1 MGIDNM
7 YKYIITALVTLLVGA
22 TIYLNGLVYPEL
34 QMITHINL
42 LLYVALIFLSLQIIS
57 KDTHFRFIFLN
68 LTLFFLLNIVQST
81 AITLNQI
88 FGDDIT
94 SVQYYVRWVMLMNL
108 AICFTVMFIL
118 CKYLFVNKK
127 TLFHYFATAGI
138 VLPLWLVS
146 FYPMLMDANYLF
158 VAGKEAADAYTFY
171 QPLFMRSMIMN
182 LITLAGIGAFFF
194 VKLRHDNPFGY
205 YLDTLM
211 FGFLLLISFEVLHN
225 MSHITNRLLFNL
237 GQYATCM
244 VLVFMGLALILRYR
258 FIKGYAGAFYES
270 QILSDSPFVDHR
282 PGFFDRFIRWN
293 FFDSKAIKKGIFL
306 EVPKGE
312 YKPKI

>member
-1 MGIDNM
+1 MGSAKM
-7 YKYIITALVTLLVGA
+7 YKYLITALVTLLVGA

-42 LLYVALIFLSLQIIS
+42 LLYVALIFFSLQVIS
-57 KDTHFRFIFLN
+57 KDTHFRSIFLN
-68 LTLFFLLNIVQST
+68 LTLFFLLNIVHST
-81 AITLNQI
+81 ALTLDQI
-88 FGDDIT
+88 FGNEFT
-94 SVQYYVRWVMLMNL
+94 SPRLYARWVMLMNL
-108 AICFTVMFIL
+108 MVSIALIFIL
-118 CKYLFVNKK
+118 CKYLFVQKN
-127 TLFHYFATAGI
+127 TLFHYLATAGI

-146 FYPMLMDANYLF
+146 FYPMLMDINFLF
-158 VAGKEAADAYTFY
+158 VVGKDAPDDYTFY
-171 QPLFMRSMIMN
+171 QPLFMRSMIMY

-211 FGFLLLISFEVLHN
+211 FGFLLLISFEILHN

-244 VLVFMGLALILRYR
+244 VLVFMGLSLVLRYR

>member
-1 MGIDNM
+1 ML
-7 YKYIITALVTLLVGA
+7 KYVITALVALLVGV

-34 QMITHINL
+34 QMITHVNL
-42 LLYVALIFLSLQIIS
+42 LLYVALIFLSLLVIS
-57 KDTHFRFIFLN
+57 KDTHYRSIFIN
-68 LTLFFLLNIVQST
+68 LAILFLLNVVQST
-81 AITLNQI
+81 ALTLDQI
-88 FGDDIT
+88 FGDEYSGPRLYT
-94 SVQYYVRWVMLMNL
+94 RWVMLMNL
-108 AICFTVMFIL
+108 TVSFTVIFIL
-118 CKYLFVNKK
+118 CKYIFAQKN
-127 TLFHYFATAGI
+127 TLFHYLTAAGI

-146 FYPMLMDANYLF
+146 YFPFLLDTNYIFLLGEN
-158 VAGKEAADAYTFY
+158 ATDDYSFY
-171 QPLFMRSMIMN
+171 QPLFSRSMVMN
-182 LITLAGIGAFFF
+182 LWTLAAIGAFFF
-194 VKLRHDNPFGY
+194 RKLRNDNPFGY
-205 YLDTLM
+205 YIDTLM
-211 FGFLLLISFEVLHN
+211 FGFLMLISFEVLHN
-225 MSHITNRLLFNL
+225 MSHITSRLLFNI

-244 VLVFMGLALILRYR
+244 VLVFMGSSLVLRYR